1 MKKRLRPEQWVVI
14 RLALVAAFAEAA
26 YAVINALALPVFVRR
41 ELHAAFFLGP
51 IVGAFLLAEALLKGP
66 MGIVSDRVGRRAV
79 LIVAPLGSAVAAI
92 ALTFVRRPFDMTKL
106 VYMMGVRCLDGVAAA
121 ALWTTMYAAVAD
133 QVPEER
139 RASAMSTLTVSYLAG
154 FAIGPALGGWADKE
168 YSVRAP
174 FYLVAGLFL
183 LTSLAALFLIP
194 YQPPHRAS
202 STEHGDTVSLSGF
215 VESLRRAPQ
224 YMAIAMAVFLAV
236 GLLIPITQYLAQDE
250 FGLDPEE
257 YGKLFI
263 LPAVVI
269 GLLTV
274 PLGRLGDRWGPQRSV
289 HVGMA
294 TAALSLWGLALLP
307 KNEPLLVIGAS
318 GLGIGFVIGLPA
330 WMAIISGLADPQH
343 RGAMIG
349 AVATAQ
355 GLGAFVGVLVGPML
369 YKSDE
374 LADRL
379 NFLWP
384 GHSLSSDLLPVIAA
398 AILLSATW
406 LASLLVVRGRPPVL
420 REA

>member
-41 ELHAAFFLGP
+41 ELHAAYYLGP

-66 MGIVSDRVGRRAV
+66 MGILSDRVGRRVV
-79 LIVAPLGSAVAAI
+79 LILAPLGSALAAV
-92 ALTFVRRPFDMTKL
+92 ALTFVRAPFSMQKL
-106 VYMMGVRCLDGVAAA
+106 AYMMGVRCLDGVAAA

-154 FAIGPALGGWADKE
+154 FAMGPALGGWADKE

-174 FYLVAGLFL
+174 FFLVAALFG
-183 LTSLAALFLIP
+183 LTSLAALFLVP
-194 YQPPHRAS
+194 RQPPQHAS
-202 STEHGDTVSLSGF
+202 HTEHEDSVSLAGF

-257 YGKLFI
+257 YGKLFV

-274 PLGRLGDRWGPQRSV
+274 PIGRLGDRWGAPRSV
-289 HVGMA
+289 HIGMA
-294 TAALSLWGLALLP
+294 TAALALWAMALLP
-307 KNEPLLVIGAS
+307 KTEVLLVIGAS
-318 GLGIGFVIGLPA
+318 ALGIGFVVGLPA

-355 GLGAFVGVLVGPML
+355 GLGAFAGVLVGPML
-369 YKSDE
+369 YNSDE

-379 NFLWP
+379 NVLWP
-384 GHSLSSDLLPVIAA
+384 GHSLSSDLLPVIGA

-406 LASLLVVRGRPPVL
+406 LASLLVVRGRRQVS